1 MNSSAHF
8 CQVWL
13 QCLNTF
19 QDHCM
24 FQCWSESPYYLYNCC
39 YFQVQFIAVW
49 THCSKGCHCLHV
61 TNAPKA
67 HIHKDQYP
75 KNSDTICKLHVLCM
89 LCLSAQNTVL
99 HCSSNTRKP
108 HRISIFCVSHYP
120 IQIYPEESERADHH
134 ELADTAAAIAGRNIW
149 IQMDLFWSF
158 GQKINCTNAGLWV
171 HDSL

>member
-1 MNSSAHF
+1 
-8 CQVWL
+8 
-13 QCLNTF
+13 
-19 QDHCM
+19 M
-24 FQCWSESPYYLYNCC
+24 FQCWSGSPYYLYNRC

-75 KNSDTICKLHVLCM
+75 KINNTICKLHALCM
-89 LCLSAQNTVL
+89 CW
-99 HCSSNTRKP
+99 
-108 HRISIFCVSHYP
+108 CVSAPRVLYYIVVATLENPTGYP
-120 IQIYPEESERADHH
+120 FFVCLTTQYRSTERADHH
-134 ELADTAAAIAGRNIW
+134 ELADTAAAIDGRNIW

-158 GQKINCTNAGLWV
+158 GQKINCTNASLRV